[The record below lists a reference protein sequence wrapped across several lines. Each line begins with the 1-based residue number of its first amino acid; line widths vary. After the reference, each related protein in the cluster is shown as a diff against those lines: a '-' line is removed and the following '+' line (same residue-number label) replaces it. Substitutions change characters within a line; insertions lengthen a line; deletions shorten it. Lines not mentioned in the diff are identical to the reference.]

1 MAAIPVAAVSAAAW
15 AALCGLAAFGVVVTV
30 GWVLSPRAD
39 DGLGVPLES
48 AGLVWLVS
56 HHAGVTVGPATV
68 TLLPLALMLVPLS
81 LLRAAGAWAARIT
94 AVQGRLDQALL
105 VLAGT
110 TAYSLIAFGVSQVC
124 DLGGAATVSVG
135 MTVGWSGVVAVIGLS
150 MGILS
155 AKGGWPMVWSSL
167 PEFVRAALAG
177 AVATGAALI
186 ALSAVVGVVAVLA
199 RWSQVVGLGQALGS
213 GWTDAIGVCLLS
225 LVYLPNLLMWVLAYI
240 SGPGLIIG
248 GGATASVFSVTGG
261 LLPSIPVLAAVP
273 SEPGRGAPLLLL
285 LVAAAGVP
293 GAVIV
298 QRHWSFE
305 LRDQVGA
312 LIVSTTIVSIV
323 VLVFMWLSGGALG
336 AARLGYLGPRP
347 LLTALSVWALTTAGA
362 LVVALISALRRP
374 RVLDAGGD
382 PTL

>member
-285 LVAAAGVP
+285 LVVAAGVL
-293 GAVIV
+293 GVVIV

-305 LRDQVGA
+305 LRDHAGVVV
-312 LIVSTTIVSIV
+312 VSTTIVSIV
-323 VLVFMWLSGGALG
+323 VLLFMWLSGGALG